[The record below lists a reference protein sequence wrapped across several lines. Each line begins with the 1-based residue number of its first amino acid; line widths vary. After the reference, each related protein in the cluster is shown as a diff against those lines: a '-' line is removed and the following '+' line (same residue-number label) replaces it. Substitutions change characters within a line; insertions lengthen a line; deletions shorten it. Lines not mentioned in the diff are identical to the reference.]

1 MATTAPIAASREQVT
16 RVGPRRLLLCYPEA
30 SGRNRLTPGTII
42 KTVGGIMVDDIEC
55 SRCGVPAEDA
65 CTCAAVGEELELG
78 AVGKWAAGDY
88 EGAIVLLERAR
99 LIYERAGD
107 PESAEQMD
115 GLLAI
120 LQVRR

>member
-1 MATTAPIAASREQVT
+1 
-16 RVGPRRLLLCYPEA
+16 
-30 SGRNRLTPGTII
+30 
-42 KTVGGIMVDDIEC
+42 MVDDIEC